1 MITTILTFI
10 VVLGI
15 LVFVHE
21 SGHYLAARHV
31 GIRVLQFSIGFPPR
45 LWGRKVGDT
54 EYLISWIPLGGY
66 VRLEG
71 QNIEDENPRDPRNWA
86 AKSVPQ
92 RFYVLVAGPAMN
104 LILALVLMA
113 VVYLVGVE
121 SPGYQQTSARIADV
135 AAESA
140 AATAGLQPG
149 DTVTALGDVPTPTWD
164 ALFEE
169 LARQAVGRPE
179 VVLTVRRD
187 GRDVSIPIP
196 SSAFGSDA
204 PIGWRPH
211 IPAEVGGFAPG
222 APAAAAGLRTG
233 DLILGINGQ
242 PVTAWSDIPEL
253 VQQAAGEPMTLTILR
268 DGAQQTVT
276 VQAVRDETSQ
286 RWLIGISPP
295 VNVQRYGP
303 VNAVV
308 LGAERIGQMTVGT
321 FAFLGQLVTGNG
333 SLDSLGGP
341 VRIGAVLGDAAR
353 TSFTSLLFLMA
364 FISLQLGI
372 LNLLPIPALDGGHIL
387 MLGAELLRGHPLS
400 ARLRE
405 RAQFIG
411 FSLLMLLILFVTYN
425 DILQL
430 MT

>member
-1 MITTILTFI
+1 MITTVLTFI

-45 LWGRKVGDT
+45 LWGRKVGET

-71 QNIEDENPRDPRNWA
+71 QNIEDENPQDPRNWA
-86 AKSVPQ
+86 AKSVLQ

-149 DTVTALGDVPTPTWD
+149 DTITALGDVPTPTWD

-169 LARQAVGRPE
+169 LTRQAVSRTE
-179 VVLTVRRD
+179 VILTVRRGD
-187 GRDVSIPIP
+187 RNVPISVP

-204 PIGWRPH
+204 PFGWRPH

-222 APAAAAGLRTG
+222 APAEAAGLQTG
-233 DLILGINGQ
+233 DLILGIDGH
-242 PVTAWSDIPEL
+242 PVTAWSDIPGL
-253 VQQAAGEPMTLTILR
+253 VQQAGGEPMTVLVQRNGEQRTI
-268 DGAQQTVT
+268 T
-276 VQAVRDETSQ
+276 VQAARDGVSE

-303 VNAVV
+303 VDAVV
-308 LGAERIGQMTVGT
+308 LGAERIGQMTAGT

-372 LNLLPIPALDGGHIL
+372 LNLLPIPALDGGHIV
-387 MLGAELLRGHPLS
+387 MVAVELLRGHPLS

>member
-10 VVLGI
+10 LVLGI

-71 QNIEDENPRDPRNWA
+71 QNIEDENPQDPHNWA
-86 AKSVPQ
+86 AKSVLQ

-104 LILALVLMA
+104 LILALVLMT

-121 SPGYQQTSARIADV
+121 SPGYHQTPARIADV
-135 AAESA
+135 VEASA
-140 AATAGLQPG
+140 AAKAGLQPG
-149 DTVTALGDVPTPTWD
+149 DTITALGDVPTPTWD

-169 LARQAVGRPE
+169 LTRQAVGRPQVE
-179 VVLTVRRD
+179 LKVRR
-187 GRDVSIPIP
+187 GEREVQLGVASSI
-196 SSAFGSDA
+196 FGSDE
-204 PIGWRPH
+204 PFGWRPH

-222 APAAAAGLRTG
+222 APAAAAGLQSG
-233 DLILGINGQ
+233 DLILSIDGR
-242 PVTAWSDIPEL
+242 PVTAWGDIPAL
-253 VQQAAGEPMTLTILR
+253 VQQAADKPMALLILR
-268 DGAQQTVT
+268 NGVQQTIT
-276 VQAVRDETSQ
+276 VQAARDGTAE

-295 VNVQRYGP
+295 ISVQRYGP
-303 VNAVV
+303 VDAVV
-308 LGAERIGQMTVGT
+308 MGAERIGQMTAGT
-321 FAFLGQLVTGNG
+321 VAFLGQLVTGNG

-341 VRIGAVLGDAAR
+341 VRIGSVLGDAAR

-372 LNLLPIPALDGGHIL
+372 LNLLPIPALDGGHIV